1 MRGFADIVTMVS
13 SGLCAEN
20 SARRC
25 SFQTSFNFCSSAVKA
40 ACCGKT
46 VPPLAGGDDCDF
58 VNSAHS
64 PAASSIRGNT
74 LTGAEISRL
83 RTFGADQ
90 KLSVRKTASVHR
102 KSSARPVR
110 EDDECVLPRIF
121 DRGFKRLTLAA
132 DAVRL
137 WRKYQ
142 SQSSLMCSLTS
153 QDSRG

>member
-1 MRGFADIVTMVS
+1 MSGFGDIVTMVS

-58 VNSAHS
+58 VNSAQS

-83 RTFGADQ
+83 RTIGADQ
-90 KLSVRKTASVHR
+90 NLSVLKTASVHR

-110 EDDECVLPRIF
+110 EDDQCVLPGIC
-121 DRGFKRLTLAA
+121 DEAARLLC
-132 DAVRL
+132 DA
-137 WRKYQ
+137 
-142 SQSSLMCSLTS
+142 SSLL
-153 QDSRG
+153 